1 MIVNADL
8 HIHSCFSMATSKDML
23 IDNIA
28 PQAKLKG
35 LQLMGTGDALHPG
48 WLDIIEKS
56 TEYVGGGIYST
67 EHCDFILTCEIE
79 GEKKIHHLVIIPN
92 IEIAREIGDKLV
104 SNNKYKDGRPRA
116 KMNGKEIMDLVKEY
130 DCLVGP
136 AHAFTPWTGMYKTFD
151 SIIDCYGR
159 APDFL
164 ELGLSADTD
173 MADTIEE
180 LQNIPFLSNSDAHS
194 PWPHRLGRE
203 FNQIELQD
211 ISFESLKSSIKNNKI
226 KANYGLV
233 PNLGKY
239 HMTACTKC
247 YKLIDPNLAIKNKMK
262 CSCGGTIKRGVDFRI
277 SQIATWD
284 KPHHPSHRPPYI
296 HLLPLAEIISMVY
309 DKGVTTKTVQ
319 GKWKE
324 LIDNIGNE
332 IEILIDAPIDTI
344 SKVNEDL
351 VPAIESF
358 RNKSLHIN
366 PGGGGKYGEISF
378 DEKLAEK
385 KVEKDNNITLDNF

>member
-67 EHCDFILTCEIE
+67 EHCDFILTSEIE

-92 IEIAREIGDKLV
+92 IEIAKEIGDKLV

-116 KMNGKEIMDLVKEY
+116 KMNGKEIMDLAKEY

-159 APDFL
+159 APDF
-164 ELGLSADTD
+164 
-173 MADTIEE
+173 
-180 LQNIPFLSNSDAHS
+180 F
-194 PWPHRLGRE
+194 
-203 FNQIELQD
+203 
-211 ISFESLKSSIKNNKI
+211 
-226 KANYGLV
+226 
-233 PNLGKY
+233 
-239 HMTACTKC
+239 
-247 YKLIDPNLAIKNKMK
+247 
-262 CSCGGTIKRGVDFRI
+262 
-277 SQIATWD
+277 
-284 KPHHPSHRPPYI
+284 
-296 HLLPLAEIISMVY
+296 
-309 DKGVTTKTVQ
+309 
-319 GKWKE
+319 
-324 LIDNIGNE
+324 
-332 IEILIDAPIDTI
+332 
-344 SKVNEDL
+344 
-351 VPAIESF
+351 
-358 RNKSLHIN
+358 
-366 PGGGGKYGEISF
+366 
-378 DEKLAEK
+378 
-385 KVEKDNNITLDNF
+385 